1 MDDEFI
7 PQLISTRT
15 VKHINKMITSGSG
28 SDANPGVKLTNWATH
43 LKYFYSHYIKTNLFP
58 LIIFAFIGII
68 LLFKYLVK
76 KEKDTIIQKNK
87 DKKTIT
93 YIEPSDDTGTKT
105 KTKLKPESD
114 SDAQIYELRLN
125 EPNLESNP
133 DPNPEPNSKPN
144 PDSDLDPDSDS
155 FYLGIGPDSDS
166 DPDPDDFSFI
176 QTQTSSDAFSSPND
190 NYSKQKYNELG
201 RMLTGS

>member
-93 YIEPSDDTGTKT
+93 YIEPSDDSGTKT
-105 KTKLKPESD
+105 KTKPESD
-114 SDAQIYELRLN
+114 SDAQIYELKLN

-190 NYSKQKYNELG
+190 NYSRQKYNELG